1 MNKERFLVPAHGPDP
16 TAVAIGVDALK
27 VLCEKH
33 KTNSIVLVPA
43 LKHAAD
49 TVLNQVLSER
59 HVQELARGKTL
70 KLSEQ
75 HGVSMCSQATLKNHT
90 SAPVVLAL
98 FASAGMIERA
108 EKAWGCK
115 ALIVVPW
122 IAADSEQWV
131 TSYAPMILS
140 IPAKGSSSGPPDAAR

>member
-1 MNKERFLVPAHGPDP
+1 MNKERFLVPSHGPDP
-16 TAVAIGVDALK
+16 TTVAIGVEALK
-27 VLCEKH
+27 VLCEKY
-33 KTNSIVLVPA
+33 NANGLVLVPA
-43 LKHAAD
+43 LKHAVG
-49 TVLNQVLSER
+49 TVLNQVWSE
-59 HVQELARGKTL
+59 HHLKALASGKTL

-75 HGVSMCSQATLKNHT
+75 HGVSMCSQATLKNHS

-98 FASAGMIERA
+98 FASADMIEKA

-131 TSYAPMILS
+131 ASYEPKVLS
-140 IPAKGSSSGPPDAAR
+140 LPVKG